1 MGNEIAFYIG
11 VDGGGTK
18 CLARMVDIEGNII
31 GEGRGGPTN
40 IRLGLDLAWENV
52 LIAIDQCLEAAKIG
66 RDAFPNIAVG
76 LGLAGVG
83 SRLDAIRTCDVA
95 PNFGT
100 CRISSDAHIACLGAF
115 DGGDGA
121 ILISGTGSVGSAF
134 INGKSIKIGGWGFEV
149 NDDASGA
156 SLGREALRASL
167 HAYDGLGQSSDF
179 TKELMKRF
187 DNHPLGIVRFATNA
201 KPKDYG
207 SLAPL
212 AIEYAENG
220 DPVAVALVEKVAVDL
235 GHYMKRLSDLGAKR
249 ICLLGGLAVP
259 LKPWLAPWTKSLL
272 FNPQYDAQ
280 YGAILLAKGAPDGL
294 V

>member
-18 CLARMVDIEGNII
+18 CLARMVDLDGNII

-40 IRLGLDLAWENV
+40 IRLGLDLALENI
-52 LIAIDQCLEAAKIG
+52 LISVDQCLKDANLGKDEFPKI
-66 RDAFPNIAVG
+66 AIG

-83 SRLDAIRTCDVA
+83 SRLDAIRTIDCG
-95 PNFGT
+95 PKFGA
-100 CRISSDAHIACLGAF
+100 CRVSSDAHIACLGAF

-134 INGKSIKIGGWGFEV
+134 INGKSLKVGGWGFEV

-156 SLGREALRASL
+156 SLGRETLRASL
-167 HAYDGLGQSSDF
+167 HAYDGLGPTSEF
-179 TKELMKRF
+179 TKEIMSKF
-187 DNHPLGIVRFATNA
+187 DNHPLGIVKFATNA

-207 SLAPL
+207 ALAPI

-220 DPVAVALVEKVAVDL
+220 DPVAVALIEKVAVDL
-235 GHYMKRLSDLGAKR
+235 GHYIKRLSDLGAKR
-249 ICLLGGLAVP
+249 ICLLGGLAEP